1 MLGRIIGM
9 LLGLAL
15 GGVAYAILTPGGL
28 EGRIPPIPLGA
39 FETLRMF
46 VAAACA
52 GLGVLLFIAA
62 LMPKGPSGP
71 SGGKTRRKG
80 GPPVTVDFT
89 ADPAPAASHDHG
101 STHASHAPEAAVVA
115 EAETVA
121 LTEPPAA
128 EPVPEPAV
136 DSGAPPGAPGAF
148 AEARRALHDHTRAER
163 WSEAADIVRRLSSLA
178 GDDQERRIA
187 AQDAGDFARAQGLS
201 DQAAEAYDEA
211 LSLARQ
217 IGDPAALADA
227 LTNVG
232 DVAYEEHRLDG
243 AVDAYEEALAL
254 RRGLVEAVPSDVG
267 ARRALTLALER
278 LADAREDRG
287 HRVRALDLY
296 RESLDI
302 SGALASAD
310 PVAYGEDLAVTRR
323 RLAELEAKVMV

>member
-39 FETLRMF
+39 FETLRVF

-62 LMPKGPSGP
+62 LMPKGPGGP

-89 ADPAPAASHDHG
+89 ADPAPAPSHDHG

-115 EAETVA
+115 EA
-121 LTEPPAA
+121 A

-136 DSGAPPGAPGAF
+136 HSGAPPGAPGAF

-178 GDDQERRIA
+178 GDDQERRVA
-187 AQDAGDFARAQGLS
+187 AQDAGDFARAQGLT

-243 AVDAYEEALAL
+243 AVEAYEEALAL
-254 RRGLVEAVPSDVG
+254 RRGLVEASPSDV
-267 ARRALTLALER
+267 AAKRALTLALER

-323 RLAELEAKVMV
+323 RLAELEAKVTV

>member
-62 LMPKGPSGP
+62 LMPKGPRGP
-71 SGGKTRRKG
+71 SGGRKRRKG
-80 GPPVTVDFT
+80 GPPVAVDFT
-89 ADPAPAASHDHG
+89 ADPAPMASHDHG
-101 STHASHAPEAAVVA
+101 STHASHAPEAVA
-115 EAETVA
+115 EAPEPETVA
-121 LTEPPAA
+121 EPPAA

-136 DSGAPPGAPGAF
+136 HSGAPPGAPGAF

-178 GDDQERRIA
+178 GDDHERRIA
-187 AQDAGDFARAQGLS
+187 AQDAGDFARAQGLT

-211 LSLARQ
+211 LGLARQ

-254 RRGLVEAVPSDVG
+254 RRGLVEAHPSDVG
-267 ARRALTLALER
+267 AKRALTLALER

-323 RLAELEAKVMV
+323 RLAELEAKVSA

>member
-71 SGGKTRRKG
+71 SGGKKRRKG

-89 ADPAPAASHDHG
+89 ADPAPPPSHDHG
-101 STHASHAPEAAVVA
+101 STHASHAPEVTLVA
-115 EAETVA
+115 EA
-121 LTEPPAA
+121 
-128 EPVPEPAV
+128 PEPAAV
-136 DSGAPPGAPGAF
+136 AAPEPEVRSGAPPGAPGAF

-178 GDDQERRIA
+178 GDDHERRVA
-187 AQDAGDFARAQGLS
+187 AQDAGDFARAQGLT

-211 LSLARQ
+211 LGLARHT
-217 IGDPAALADA
+217 GDPAALADA

-254 RRGLVEAVPSDVG
+254 RRGLVEANPSDIG
-267 ARRALTLALER
+267 AKRALTLALER

-323 RLAELEAKVMV
+323 RLAELEAKVMA

>member
-71 SGGKTRRKG
+71 LGGKTRRKG

-89 ADPAPAASHDHG
+89 ADPAPAPSHDHG
-101 STHASHAPEAAVVA
+101 STHASLAAEAPVAAEAHAPE
-115 EAETVA
+115 TVA
-121 LTEPPAA
+121 VA

-136 DSGAPPGAPGAF
+136 HSGAPPGAPGAF

-254 RRGLVEAVPSDVG
+254 RRGLVEASPSDV
-267 ARRALTLALER
+267 AAKRALTLALER

-296 RESLDI
+296 RQSLDI

>member
-71 SGGKTRRKG
+71 SGGKRRKG

-101 STHASHAPEAAVVA
+101 STHASHAPETAVAA
-115 EAETVA
+115 E
-121 LTEPPAA
+121 AA
-128 EPVPEPAV
+128 EPEIVALAEPAPEPAV
-136 DSGAPPGAPGAF
+136 HSGPPPGAPGAF

-187 AQDAGDFARAQGLS
+187 AQDAGDFARAQGLT

-310 PVAYGEDLAVTRR
+310 PVAFGEDLAVTRR